1 MNKLRI
7 LFKPIGKPPK
17 EMYIDKTLESEQ
29 KLVGGYIEC
38 VDYGD
43 DKVLICNEEGKIN
56 GLYPNVIFPED
67 VIAGNFFVA
76 GDDYENADFKNLTTK
91 QIEDLKKDLINKSV
105 HYTPTQMK
113 AILQQE
119 QELNREFEEQNN
131 NKLEEFYTDMEKDL
145 MKDPNGEDLNC
156 LEKDFNSML
165 KSQKFNNIT
174 NENRGDGNEHTR

>member
-7 LFKPIGKPPK
+7 LFKPIGRPPK

-67 VIAGNFFVA
+67 IIAGNFFVA
-76 GDDYENADFKNLTTK
+76 GDDYENADFKNLTSK
-91 QIEDLKKDLINKSV
+91 QIEDIKKDLIDKSV
-105 HYTPTQMK
+105 HYTPTQMN

-119 QELNREFEEQNN
+119 QELNKEFERQNSN
-131 NKLEEFYTDMEKDL
+131 ELEKFYTDMEKDL
-145 MKDPNGEDLNC
+145 ITDINDEDLNY

-165 KSQKFNNIT
+165 KSQKINNIE
-174 NENRGDGNEHTR
+174 NKNRGDEDEKTI